1 MDERLG
7 SPENKAMK
15 LLTTSFFTLVL
26 LRFAGGS
33 YGQTDFEVTKLLA
46 EQGEAFAQY
55 NLGVMYENGVGVP
68 ENVAD
73 AVKWYRLAAE
83 QGRARAQN
91 NLGVMYENGE
101 GVSENN
107 AEAIKWF
114 RLPSS
119 EEMPPVRE
127 LLKRR

>member
-1 MDERLG
+1 M
-7 SPENKAMK
+7 
-15 LLTTSFFTLVL
+15 T
-26 LRFAGGS
+26 
-33 YGQTDFEVTKLLA
+33 
-46 EQGEAFAQY
+46 EQGFSNAQM
-55 NLGVMYENGVGVP
+55 NLGVMYRDGRGVP
-68 ENVAD
+68 ENAVE

>member
-1 MDERLG
+1 
-7 SPENKAMK
+7 MK
-15 LLTTSFFTLVL
+15 LLISTFSTLVL
-26 LRFAGGS
+26 LGFAGGS

-68 ENVAD
+68 ENDAD

-119 EEMPPVRE
+119 EEIVPVSE
-127 LLKRR
+127 LLPKFR

>member
-1 MDERLG
+1 MDELLRI
-7 SPENKAMK
+7 SENKAMK
-15 LLTTSFFTLVL
+15 LFVSTFFIIVL
-26 LRFAGGS
+26 LGFAGGS

>member
-1 MDERLG
+1 
-7 SPENKAMK
+7 MK
-15 LLTTSFFTLVL
+15 LLISTFSTLVL
-26 LRFAGGS
+26 LGFAGGS

-68 ENVAD
+68 ENDAD
-73 AVKWYRLAAE
+73 AV
-83 QGRARAQN
+83 
-91 NLGVMYENGE
+91 
-101 GVSENN
+101 
-107 AEAIKWF
+107 KWF

>member
-1 MDERLG
+1 
-7 SPENKAMK
+7 
-15 LLTTSFFTLVL
+15 
-26 LRFAGGS
+26 
-33 YGQTDFEVTKLLA
+33 
-46 EQGEAFAQY
+46 
-55 NLGVMYENGVGVP
+55 MYENGVGVP
-68 ENVAD
+68 ENDAD
-73 AVKWYRLAAE
+73 AVKWYRLAAK